1 MVSFTGLEF
10 LFRFFPAFLAVYY
23 ITPKKYRNTTLL
35 LGSIIFYAVGEPYYV
50 LLLLVMV
57 WLNYF
62 FAKKIYSCRD
72 TRRGKKCRKDRLVTV
87 LALDIGLLVL
97 FKALGAFAGSR
108 SEERRVGK
116 ECRL

>member
-62 FAKKIYSCRD
+62 FAKNIFLPGYPKGEKMPERQTRYGSCFGYR
-72 TRRGKKCRKDRLVTV
+72 
-87 LALDIGLLVL
+87 A
-97 FKALGAFAGSR
+97 AGAF
-108 SEERRVGK
+108 
-116 ECRL
+116 

>member
-50 LLLLVMV
+50 LLLLVIV

-62 FAKKIYSCRD
+62 FAKNIFLQGYPKGEKMPERQTCYGACFGYR
-72 TRRGKKCRKDRLVTV
+72 
-87 LALDIGLLVL
+87 A
-97 FKALGAFAGSR
+97 AGAF
-108 SEERRVGK
+108 
-116 ECRL
+116 